1 MITPQ
6 DIQQATMYI
15 DGVDIYNV
23 GALVESFK
31 VSATAIANTAYQ
43 GVDSTDFNVLSTVRG
58 MRMITVTLF
67 YKATTRRE
75 LALKKTKID
84 NALGKGKINLDL
96 PDGFSYWAYL
106 TSAGEEQTMG
116 VEGQDIIALCTY
128 TLQGIRH
135 GELKRVGSTQVLTSA
150 DLVFE
155 CESEAPLTDCRIT
168 VHSTAAQNSLTIGTV
183 TITNVAYNDTVVVDG
198 IEKRILQNGAPC
210 AGNMSFVK
218 FPKLTPGTNTL
229 ARSGY
234 NTYVVEYYPIY

>member
-31 VSATAIANTAYQ
+31 VSSTAIANTAYQ

-58 MRMITVTLF
+58 MRLITVTLF
-67 YKATTRRE
+67 YKARTRRE

-84 NALGKGKINLDL
+84 NALGAGKIDLFL
-96 PDGFSYWAYL
+96 PDGFHYAAYL

-135 GELKRVGSTQVLTSA
+135 DDLETVGSLSTYTAS
-150 DLVFE
+150 LVFE
-155 CESEAPLTDCRIT
+155 CKSEAPLTDCRLT
-168 VHSTAAQNSLTIGTV
+168 VKARQNRSSILIGTV
-183 TITNVAYNDTVVVDG
+183 TITGVNANDVLVVDG
-198 IEKRILQNGAPC
+198 INKRILQNGGPC
-210 AGNMSFVK
+210 AGNMSFIK
-218 FPKLTPGTNTL
+218 FPQLVPGTNTITCVDPTL
-229 ARSGY
+229 
-234 NTYVVEYYPIY
+234 VEYYPTY